1 MDDWRIPYELWLRI
15 APLIP
20 PPKKRHRFGGG
31 RPRVPDYQVMNVIKV
46 SP

>member
-20 PPKKRHRFGGG
+20 PPEKRHRFGAVG
-31 RPRVPDYQVMNVIKV
+31 REYRIIER
-46 SP
+46 